1 MKAKKI
7 IFSVILVVIIFIC
20 AKTTSPELNERA
32 IVKAL
37 GIDLQNNRFVV
48 TAQFYSPKSQ
58 NENEILVGKGAT
70 IHEAVWDINS
80 KNSRE
85 IYLSHNNFVAI
96 SQDSIN
102 RISEILTYL
111 NENPQ
116 VRPNVFLVA
125 VENANE
131 TINLINQ
138 KETND
143 AKSLETELKKAVENG
158 TLCDMRLFEILR
170 QREFSSVYTIP
181 TLAVD
186 NEEIVPNGTIALKND
201 NVACEFDTEKTIGVN
216 LIIGKIKDLTLMVEN
231 VPVKI
236 TSSYSK
242 ISSNFNQN
250 ETTVLCDV
258 VLSAKIQSQNDFENS
273 IISSLENEIKVK
285 IQKAVNQIFIEN
297 NCDIFEFHVHT
308 PKNTVNLTEKT
319 EKKVIISV
327 KCHFQ

>member
-1 MKAKKI
+1 MKAKKV
-7 IFSVILVVIIFIC
+7 IFSLILVVIIFIC
-20 AKTTSPELNERA
+20 AKTTSPQLNERA

-37 GIDLQNNRFVV
+37 GIDFENNRFVV

-70 IHEAVWDINS
+70 IFEAVWDINS

-85 IYLSHNNFVAI
+85 IYLSHNSFVAI
-96 SQDSIN
+96 SKDSIN

-143 AKSLETELKKAVENG
+143 AKSLETKLKNAVENG

-170 QREFSSVYTIP
+170 QREFSGAYTIP
-181 TLAVD
+181 TLSVND
-186 NEEIVPNGTIALKND
+186 EEIVPNGTIALKND
-201 NVACEFDTEKTIGVN
+201 TVVSEFDSEKTIGVN
-216 LIIGKIKDLTLMVEN
+216 LIISRIKNLTLMVEN

-242 ISSNFNQN
+242 ISSNFTQN
-250 ETTVLCDV
+250 ELTFLCDV
-258 VLSAKIQSQNDFENS
+258 VISAKIQNKNNFENFK
-273 IISSLENEIKVK
+273 ISSFENEIKVK